1 MSKILN
7 IALKEQG
14 VKEVRG
20 ESHNPRILQYAKD
33 IGQSWVQDDETA
45 WCSIFINWCAL
56 KAGVQRSGK
65 LNARSWL
72 HTGKIVSIGD
82 QRPGDIIIF
91 WRESINSWKGHVA
104 IYLFEDEFY
113 YYVLGGN
120 QGNMVKVAAYAK
132 SRLLDFR
139 RI

>member
-1 MSKILN
+1 MSKLLN
-7 IALKEQG
+7 IALREQG
-14 VKEVRG
+14 VREVKG
-20 ESHNPRILQYAKD
+20 EVHNPRILQYAKD

-72 HTGKIVSIGD
+72 KVGIVIRIGD
-82 QRPGDIIIF
+82 QKPGDVVIF
-91 WRESINSWKGHVA
+91 WRGSKFSWKGHVA
-104 IYLFEDEFY
+104 LYIGEDNDY

-132 SRLLDFR
+132 TRLLGFR